1 MTDLLVAYLIEFIC
15 FLLEVVPAL
24 WVLFT
29 VVALAVG
36 SVVN

>member
-15 FLLEVVPAL
+15 LLLQVVPAL

-29 VVALAVG
+29 VVALIFG
-36 SVVN
+36 S